1 MRIGI
6 LFLVLA
12 TTLFGSGYWYRAID
26 PVCRT
31 PVYYR
36 IGNVDSR
43 FGTDEET
50 LKLLAQKAERVWEDP
65 LSQDLFIYDA
75 NAKLPINLIFD
86 ERQEQ
91 SDRERELKED
101 LEAKEGMSESVSR
114 QYEAL
119 IGEFRTL
126 KKEYESSVVA
136 YEKKLDAYNNIVT
149 EWNRRGGAPP
159 DVIEDLKS
167 EEAML
172 SKEQA
177 SLESRAE
184 KLNALTTKLNAIGA
198 QGNTLIKNYNE
209 VVQEYNEQFAE
220 VHEFTQGDYTR
231 DAIDIYQFN
240 SEDELVIV
248 LAHEFGHALSLG
260 HVENE
265 KSFMY
270 RLMKAQDLG
279 VGITYEDRAEFERVC
294 AEKSI
299 FATIGTMINNVFSP
313 VM

>member
-6 LFLVLA
+6 LFLVLT

-43 FGTDEET
+43 FGTDVET
-50 LKLLAQKAERVWEDP
+50 LKVLAQKAERVWEDP

-75 NAKLPINLIFD
+75 NAELPINLIFD

-91 SDRERELKED
+91 SDREQELKED
-101 LEAKEGMSESVSR
+101 LEAKEGMSESVAR

-119 IGEFRTL
+119 ISEFRTL
-126 KKEYESSVVA
+126 KKEYENSVLA
-136 YEKKLDAYNNIVT
+136 YEKKLDSYNDVVT
-149 EWNRRGGAPP
+149 RWNSDGGAPP

-167 EEAML
+167 EEAAL

-177 SLESRAE
+177 SLESRAQ
-184 KLNALTTKLNAIGA
+184 KLNSLTTKLNAIGA
-198 QGNTLIKNYNE
+198 QGNSLIKNYNE

-240 SEDELVIV
+240 SEEELVIV
-248 LAHEFGHALSLG
+248 LAHEFGHALSLD

-265 KSFMY
+265 ESFMY
-270 RLMKAQDLG
+270 RLMQAQDLDE
-279 VGITYEDRAEFERVC
+279 GITTEDRMEFERVC
-294 AEKSI
+294 ADKNI
-299 FATIGTMINNVFSP
+299 FASIGTMMKNVFSSES
-313 VM
+313 